1 MIYENS
7 PEKIQ
12 AKNIGTLPFIYDE
25 NKSKLFYL
33 RSTKELV
40 SDSAKYNH
48 YYDYYRNS
56 QNIDKF
62 SNQEMDN
69 NFDFPML
76 PNLEAHLSPFPK
88 IKNITNDHNVLEVNT
103 LIIII
108 YS

>member
-62 SNQEMDN
+62 SNQEN
-69 NFDFPML
+69 KNKFSRK
-76 PNLEAHLSPFPK
+76 NTNRIK
-88 IKNITNDHNVLEVNT
+88 IQKAQFKIR
-103 LIIII
+103 IQKSKF
-108 YS
+108 YK

>member
-1 MIYENS
+1 
-7 PEKIQ
+7 
-12 AKNIGTLPFIYDE
+12 
-25 NKSKLFYL
+25 
-33 RSTKELV
+33 
-40 SDSAKYNH
+40 
-48 YYDYYRNS
+48 
-56 QNIDKF
+56 
-62 SNQEMDN
+62 MDN